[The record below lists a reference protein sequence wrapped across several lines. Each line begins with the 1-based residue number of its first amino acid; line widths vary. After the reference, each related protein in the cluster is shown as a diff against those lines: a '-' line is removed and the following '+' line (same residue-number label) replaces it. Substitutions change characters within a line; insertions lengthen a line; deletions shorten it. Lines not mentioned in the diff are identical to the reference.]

1 MCGRYGFV
9 PGEDFYPRYNITNR
23 LETLSASY
31 NVAPGYSMPVVVR
44 ENPNLVYLMRW
55 GLIPF
60 WAKDIKIGYKMI
72 NARAET
78 VEEKSAFRKP
88 FESRRCLIPASG
100 FYEWKKTG
108 NEKIPFYIKR
118 KDNGLFSFAGLYD
131 VWTDVEGKEIKSYT
145 IITTKPNKL
154 IESIHNRMPVIL
166 KKEEENHWI
175 DSINQNIEKIKELL
189 APYPDG
195 EFEAYPVTRA
205 VNNPENDS
213 PDLIKPGKP
222 GWQPQK
228 NYSNSKN
235 IIT

>member
-1 MCGRYGFV
+1 
-9 PGEDFYPRYNITNR
+9 
-23 LETLSASY
+23 
-31 NVAPGYSMPVVVR
+31 
-44 ENPNLVYLMRW
+44 
-55 GLIPF
+55 
-60 WAKDIKIGYKMI
+60 
-72 NARAET
+72 
-78 VEEKSAFRKP
+78 
-88 FESRRCLIPASG
+88 
-100 FYEWKKTG
+100 
-108 NEKIPFYIKR
+108 
-118 KDNGLFSFAGLYD
+118 
-131 VWTDVEGKEIKSYT
+131 
-145 IITTKPNKL
+145 
-154 IESIHNRMPVIL
+154 MPVIL